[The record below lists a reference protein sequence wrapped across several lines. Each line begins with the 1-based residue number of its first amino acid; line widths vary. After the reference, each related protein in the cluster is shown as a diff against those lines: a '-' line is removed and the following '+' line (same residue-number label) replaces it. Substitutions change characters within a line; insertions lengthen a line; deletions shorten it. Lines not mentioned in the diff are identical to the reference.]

1 MPVKS
6 ARPFVI
12 LTAPRSGSAWLVDA
26 LNSHPRI
33 AAYGELFVPGARE
46 REGAYGSQDRPFF
59 TTYVGPNGRGRSR
72 LGLLRKRIAYLN
84 AVYSRDDAD
93 CVGFKLV
100 YKQATLNPG
109 LLTYLSLRRAKVV
122 HLIRS
127 NVLDSVISWETAR
140 ARRLFHA
147 WEGDEIEPIKIELD
161 TTALLDRLD
170 HHEYAITVARGWIR
184 NLHLPYTEAFYEEL
198 TGPKRDE
205 KLAKILTFLAVAP
218 SALGSDLVRMNPTEH
233 RKLLANY
240 DEVRDT
246 LLGSRFEWMLR

>member
-1 MPVKS
+1 VPVES
-6 ARPFVI
+6 ARPFVV

-26 LNSHPRI
+26 LNDHPRI
-33 AAYGELFVPGARE
+33 AAYGELFVPGTRE

-59 TTYVGPNGRGRSR
+59 TAYAATDGRGRSR
-72 LGLLRKRIAYLN
+72 LALLRKRIAYLN
-84 AVYSRDDAD
+84 AVYGRDDVA

-109 LLTYLSLRRAKVV
+109 LLAYLSLRRAKVV

-147 WEGDEIEPIKIELD
+147 RKGDEVKTIKIELD

-184 NLHLPYTEAFYEEL
+184 NLRLPYTETFYEEL

-205 KLAKILTFLAVAP
+205 KLGKILSFLGVEP
-218 SALGSDLVRMNPTEH
+218 RVLGSDFVRMNPTDH
-233 RKLLANY
+233 RELLANY

-246 LLGSRFEWMLR
+246 LSGSRFEWMLR

>member
-1 MPVKS
+1 VK

-12 LTAPRSGSAWLVDA
+12 LTAPRTGSAWLVDA

-46 REGAYGSQDRPFF
+46 REGEYGSRDRPLF
-59 TTYVGPNGRGRSR
+59 TSYAETDGRSR
-72 LGLLRKRIAYLN
+72 SRVGLLRKRIAYLN
-84 AVYSRDDAD
+84 AVYGRDDVD
-93 CVGFKLV
+93 CVGFKLI

-109 LLTYLSLRRAKVV
+109 VLAYLSLRRAKVV

-147 WEGDEIEPIKIELD
+147 RQGDDVKPAKVELD
-161 TTALLDRLD
+161 AAALLDRLD
-170 HHEYAITVARGWIR
+170 YHEYAITVARGWIR
-184 NLHLPYTEAFYEEL
+184 NLRLPYTETFYEEL

-205 KLAKILTFLAVAP
+205 KLARILSFLGVEP

-233 RKLLANY
+233 SELLTNY
-240 DEVRDT
+240 DEIRDT
-246 LLGSRFEWMLR
+246 LRGSRFEWMLR